1 MKYYH
6 KKSFMS
12 IIIAESIHSYIIYYL
27 LFCFYRRRRR
37 LRANRLLSI
46 QNAPA
51 RKAGGCERFYAVITL
66 FLR

>member
-6 KKSFMS
+6 KKPFMS
-12 IIIAESIHSYIIYYL
+12 IIIAESIHFYIIYYL
-27 LFCFYRRRRR
+27 LFRFYRRRR

-51 RKAGGCERFYAVITL
+51 RKAGGCERFYTVITL